1 VNLITRIAAAL
12 LGLLCLAGSLVAIGL
27 VTGGVS
33 PERLGFLEDLLSW
46 LHGLPTAGTQA
57 VLWVVLVAAL
67 SLLVGLALV
76 VLQFAGRSEGPLFL
90 LKEDERGAFR
100 IRKDAVGAIARHV
113 GGEIRG
119 IDEVTC
125 TVSQTEGG
133 ELVLSCRVLLRPV
146 EDLVASGQRF
156 QEAVK
161 GAVEEKT
168 GLAVASVDLETGY
181 VRRRASRET
190 RRVVN

>member
-1 VNLITRIAAAL
+1 MNLISRTAAAL
-12 LGLLCLAGSLVAIGL
+12 FGLLCLAGALVTIGL
-27 VTGGVS
+27 VTGGLA
-33 PERLGFLEDLLSW
+33 PERLGFLEELLGW

-57 VLWVVLVAAL
+57 VLWVVAIA
-67 SLLVGLALV
+67 SLTLLIGVALV
-76 VLQFAGRSEGPLFL
+76 VLQFVGRGEGPLYL
-90 LKEDERGAFR
+90 LKEDDRGTFR
-100 IRKDAVGAIARHV
+100 IRKNAIAAIARHV
-113 GGEIRG
+113 GGEIKG
-119 IDEVTC
+119 IEEVTC
-125 TVSQTEGG
+125 AVTQTEAGN
-133 ELVLSCRVLLRPV
+133 LLLACRVLLRPV

-181 VRRRASRET
+181 VRRRVSSET